1 MHLGK
6 LCGVVGFAVLL
17 LFASTAAAQWQN
29 VAPNL
34 LGGFSG
40 RTSAEAA
47 MIFKDGTLWIGR
59 TTLWMSQDTGTTWKQ
74 SFTGFSGN
82 IRDIAAFDK
91 NICAFCTSDGMAYIT
106 RDGGTTWKLL
116 GSFGGGRPLGSISF
130 FDRAQDIITISIAG
144 TANLTH
150 DGGLTWSSRSISNET
165 LDSKAMGGGSMYI
178 TAQNPGF
185 VKAGSINFTTDYGE
199 TWTKTAGTFDHD
211 SYSFDVGTC
220 NPDNILVINE
230 DYLDPTDQW
239 SSIFRST
246 DKGATWQNLEPRLRT
261 GDFFCGSITSSRLA
275 HFVQTNQS
283 GVLRSTD
290 EGLSWTTIGGP
301 SGDFD
306 TRLVTAIN
314 SNILIA
320 VDRTD
325 GSIYRTFNSGG
336 DSLLNDGALPEWA
349 TISPSILFE
358 NDVVSQCDSTVTRT
372 IIIKHQECNALQVNS
387 ENITGSAA
395 GDYLLLTR
403 FPVTLTGLDSIK
415 IQFDPTTAGRRNA
428 VYELT
433 LSDGRKFRVDLAGTG
448 SGMDTVRY
456 NPDKL
461 LDFDSLYICDQARLQ
476 TIYISYIGCNSRKK
490 LSESIQGNQDFI
502 IVTGAKDSIG
512 SNDFVRISFKPTSS
526 GLKEAI
532 YVLILSNGDT
542 FRLPLTGFGKAS
554 DNVDILTSNQ
564 KLDTLGVDVRVPITI
579 RGLDKPC
586 VVELVVHYDTCLD
599 YLGSYTLGGTRLDIN
614 GQQYRGRSKI
624 RIDASQL
631 SLTGVS
637 ANAVF
642 SVVADSFIT
651 PHVWFDSL
659 TVYGGASPCS
669 YETLPAISEIALPPG
684 CHVPMV
690 SKFFFHGTPP
700 TLTIK
705 PNPTPG
711 SFSVLSDKSLGEAEF
726 QLFDQVG
733 KAVFKKDVSI
743 LKDQPVFFDL
753 HLQPNGYYRLVIA
766 TPYGTWS
773 EPIMIQK

>member
-1 MHLGK
+1 MHPGK

-17 LFASTAAAQWQN
+17 LFASTALAQWQN

-34 LGGFSG
+34 VGQFSG

-59 TTLWMSQDTGTTWKQ
+59 TSLWMSQDTGTTWKQ

-91 NICAFCTSDGMAYIT
+91 NICAFCTSDGIVYIT

-130 FDRAQDIITISIAG
+130 FDRAQDLITISIAG

-150 DGGLTWSSRSISNET
+150 DGGMTWSSKSVSNET

-211 SYSFDVGTC
+211 SYSFDVGIC

-246 DKGATWQNLEPRLRT
+246 DKGATWQNLEPRLRAN
-261 GDFFCGSITSSRLA
+261 DFFCGSITSSRLA

-290 EGLSWTTIGGP
+290 DGLTWTTIGGP

-325 GSIYRTFNSGG
+325 GSVYRTFNSGG

-358 NDVVSQCDSTVTRT
+358 NDIVSQCDSVVTRT
-372 IIIKHQECNALQVNS
+372 IIIKHHECNALQMNS
-387 ENITGSAA
+387 ESITGSAA
-395 GDYLLLTR
+395 GDYALLSAL
-403 FPVTLTGLDSIK
+403 PATLTGSDTIK

-428 VYELT
+428 VYELI

-456 NPDKL
+456 NPGKL
-461 LDFDSLYICDQARLQ
+461 LDFDSIYICDQARLQ
-476 TIYISYIGCNSRKK
+476 TIFISYIGCNYRKK
-490 LSESIQGNQDFI
+490 VSESIEGSADYTI
-502 IVTGAKDSIG
+502 AAGVPDSIG

-526 GLKEAI
+526 GLKDAT

-554 DNVDILTSNQ
+554 NNVDIVTSDQ
-564 KLDTLGVDVRVPITI
+564 SFDTLGVDVRVPFALK
-579 RGLDKPC
+579 GLSKPC
-586 VVELVVHYDTCLD
+586 IVDIVVHYDTCLD
-599 YLGSYTLGGTRLDIN
+599 YLGSQSIDGTALDIS
-614 GQQYRGRSKI
+614 GEQYRGRSKI
-624 RIDASQL
+624 RVNANQL
-631 SLTGVS
+631 SLTGIS
-637 ANAVF
+637 GFAVF
-642 SVVADSFIT
+642 SVRVDSFLV

-659 TVYGGASPCS
+659 TVYGGPSPCA
-669 YETLPAISEIALPPG
+669 Y
-684 CHVPMV
+684 
-690 SKFFFHGTPP
+690 
-700 TLTIK
+700 
-705 PNPTPG
+705 
-711 SFSVLSDKSLGEAEF
+711 
-726 QLFDQVG
+726 
-733 KAVFKKDVSI
+733 
-743 LKDQPVFFDL
+743 
-753 HLQPNGYYRLVIA
+753 
-766 TPYGTWS
+766 
-773 EPIMIQK
+773 